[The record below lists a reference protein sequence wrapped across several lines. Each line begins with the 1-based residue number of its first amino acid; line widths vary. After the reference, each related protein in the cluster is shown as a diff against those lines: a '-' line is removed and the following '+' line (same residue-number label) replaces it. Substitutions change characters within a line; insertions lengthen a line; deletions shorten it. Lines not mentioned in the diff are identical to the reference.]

1 MSFARYT
8 LQHTGHKLLKTNPII
23 LLKVNISVMTNNSLG
38 LKQFFWHTAFCNK
51 FVDPL
56 AMNSFSYF

>member
-8 LQHTGHKLLKTNPII
+8 LQHTGHELLKPNPII

-38 LKQFFWHTAFCNK
+38 LKQFF
-51 FVDPL
+51 
-56 AMNSFSYF
+56 

>member
-38 LKQFFWHTAFCNK
+38 LKQFF
-51 FVDPL
+51 
-56 AMNSFSYF
+56 